1 MDKAMSL
8 PIFQLPDW
16 IILVLCFVGWLI
28 WSVFIGFIGH
38 LLPLTFLETDTCL
51 TQLQFWE
58 QDRHWYEKVLR
69 IKLWKDRLP
78 EAGGFFQGGFS
89 KNSIRGGNYTV
100 MSRFLAETRRAEYV
114 HIAIWLFCLVTIL
127 WTPRWG
133 FLINLVVGTA
143 LNLPCLWVQRYNRL
157 RLQRLLLL
165 KGQRKIT

>member
-1 MDKAMSL
+1 MSL

-16 IILVLCFVGWLI
+16 MILVLCFVGWLI

-38 LLPLTFLETDTCL
+38 LLPLTFLKTDTCL
-51 TQLQFWE
+51 TKLQFWE
-58 QDRHWYEKVLR
+58 QDLHWYEKVLR

-114 HIAIWLFCLVTIL
+114 HITIWLFWLVTIL

-143 LNLPCLWVQRYNRL
+143 LNLPCLWVQRYNRV

-165 KGQRKIT
+165 KERRKIT

>member
-1 MDKAMSL
+1 MSL
-8 PIFQLPDW
+8 PIFQPPDW
-16 IILVLCFVGWLI
+16 IILALCFVGWLI

-89 KNSIRGGNYTV
+89 KNSIRGGNYAV

-114 HIAIWLFCLVTIL
+114 HITIWLFWLVTIL

-165 KGQRKIT
+165 KEQRLDTQN